1 MQKEIPKPFLKIE
14 GKTILEHTVRRFT
27 GFNELVKV
35 IIVTSEGFFEAAGNL
50 RRILPN
56 DVPLEVIEG
65 GAERQ
70 YSVYKA
76 LRVIDDSD
84 GLVVI
89 HDAVRPC
96 VKPEEISRCLLAA
109 QLSGGAILGIPLRDT
124 IKEVGIDRTIL
135 NTPDREHLWQAQTP
149 QIFGVDVIREAYENA
164 HTLNFS
170 GTDDA
175 SLVEAIGKKVVIVE
189 GSAENFKIT
198 YPFDLEIAK
207 ILLNHY

>member
-1 MQKEIPKPFLKIE
+1 MQKEIPKPFLEIE

-35 IIVTSEGFFEAAGNL
+35 VIATSEEFFEAAGNL

-70 YSVYKA
+70 SSVYKA
-76 LRVIDDSD
+76 LQVIDDSD

-96 VKPEEISRCLLAA
+96 VKQEEISRCLLAA
-109 QLSGGAILGIPLRDT
+109 RLSGAAILGIPLRDT
-124 IKEVGIDRTIL
+124 IKEVGNDRTIL
-135 NTPDREHLWQAQTP
+135 NTPNREHLWQAQTP

-207 ILLNHY
+207 ILLNY